1 MFEATLALAPESTP
15 EAPFVLLD
23 VQRDVAPELLAHLK
37 RYKLRA
43 KVELLDLSGSHAVT
57 ALLPTDPFRL
67 GAPGGPKGEPDDEAG
82 VLAAHVRHALADS
95 RAPHA
100 VYADPRSPAL
110 LGLRAIG
117 PAAVSLD
124 SLSLP
129 TVADPVHYQA
139 LRLLAGV
146 PEGREVADVVP
157 LEWNLTFLHGVAF
170 DKGCYVG
177 QELIART
184 HFRGLVRKRYV
195 PVCLTGGGAPPRPV
209 ACADPLAAAM
219 VHRPDGAVERRVAAA
234 PGGAGHGRGHGPSQA
249 HDFPQSAAGGHHTQH
264 SRIHAAGG
272 GSPATAEPPSAHDHT
287 HGIRLPFPYLDLAW
301 RGAVELGATVASH
314 AGADGGARVGKV
326 VAWAPGVNLA
336 LVQLRLSAVA
346 HTLPPP
352 PAADRGA
359 VVLSEGSVDG
369 GSGGADGDNYSH
381 PDTLAAARALH
392 ERCAGRDV
400 DLKLPAAV
408 GVHGGHTGS
417 ASEAAQVY
425 RATPVLP
432 VWWRHIAHSG
442 VEEVAPT
449 RAAGAPAQ

>member
-15 EAPFVLLD
+15 ELPFVLLD

-57 ALLPTDPFRL
+57 ALLPTDPFKL
-67 GAPGGPKGEPDDEAG
+67 APGGRKGEADDEAG
-82 VLAAHVRHALADS
+82 VLVAHVRHALADA

-100 VYADPRSPAL
+100 VYADPRSPGL
-110 LGLRAIG
+110 LGLRAMG
-117 PAAVSLD
+117 PAATRLD

-129 TVADPVHYQA
+129 TVTDPAHYQA

-195 PVCLTGGGAPPRPV
+195 PVYLTGGGAPPRPV

-219 VHRPDGAVERRVAAA
+219 VHRPDGAVS
-234 PGGAGHGRGHGPSQA
+234 PGGSGHGRGHGPSEA
-249 HDFPQSAAGGHHTQH
+249 HDFPPSAAAGHHTQH

-272 GSPATAEPPSAHDHT
+272 GGSSPATAAESAGGHGH
-287 HGIRLPFPYLDLAW
+287 HGIRLPFPFLDLGW
-301 RGAVELGATVASH
+301 RGAVELGAAVASH
-314 AGADGGARVGKV
+314 TGADAGARVGKV
-326 VAWAPGVNLA
+326 VAWAPGTNLA

-359 VVLSEGSVDG
+359 VALSEGSIDG
-369 GSGGADGDNYSH
+369 GDASGAGGDDYGR

-392 ERCAGRDV
+392 ERCAGKAV
-400 DLKLPAAV
+400 DLKLPAAA
-408 GVHGGHTGS
+408 GVHAPPSPHGGHTGS
-417 ASEAAQVY
+417 ASESAQVY

-442 VEEVAPT
+442 VEEVAPA
-449 RAAGAPAQ
+449 RVAPVQ